1 MQSQRR
7 RLWIASTILETG
19 GERRSFDSG
28 TPRCPVLSKILLPS
42 LRSIAA
48 MDISDGSRGR
58 GAFAE
63 ALRLPASGDLLP
75 SAPSGAVRS
84 IATARW
90 AAGIFLLVVVLQR
103 FAIPGTPVALLIP
116 AIIIW
121 CAIGL
126 ARRLVV
132 FDQTRLTF
140 WVAAAGITATAMP
153 LQSQLVQ
160 ESTISLGSWG
170 LFMIVW
176 LPFTLRL
183 VERSNVTYL
192 TMLRYVTIIATCL
205 GVLCILMIGSA
216 LAGLPYRDWFG
227 EFVPISLQL
236 TDFVI
241 TYPISYGS
249 SIYRANAWIGLE
261 PSMVSAQLGLGLLA
275 AIFTR
280 AKGWII
286 IILVIALATTVSGS
300 GVAIAGVGLVVMM
313 LHRSRRLVLRYAP
326 VAVAAGIAASLT
338 TFGSLLLQRTNE
350 IQQRGSSASLRAL
363 EPYSFLYPNW
373 ISDLAGLILG
383 YGPGSSQR
391 IITDSGIMGLLVPTP
406 IKIFFEYG
414 LFPGAILAAFL
425 LVCYWGGPSRAFGIS
440 LLVSLWALQ
449 PGTTTMVIVAPLL
462 ALVTLWS
469 PRVEMPIEDIETPKR
484 SRRLRRSLAAGGVNT
499 PTRLGREG

>member
-1 MQSQRR
+1 M
-7 RLWIASTILETG
+7 
-19 GERRSFDSG
+19 
-28 TPRCPVLSKILLPS
+28 
-42 LRSIAA
+42 
-48 MDISDGSRGR
+48 
-58 GAFAE
+58 FAE
-63 ALRLPASGDLLP
+63 VLRLPASGDSVS
-75 SAPSGAVRS
+75 SARSGAAYS

-90 AAGIFLLVVVLQR
+90 VAGIFLLVVVLQR
-103 FAIPGTPVALLIP
+103 FAIPGTPVALLLP

-132 FDQTRLTF
+132 FDRTRLTF

-183 VERSNVTYL
+183 VERRNVTYL
-192 TMLRYVTIIATCL
+192 NMLRYVTIIATCL

-227 EFVPISLQL
+227 ESVPISLQL

-326 VAVAAGIAASLT
+326 VAVIAGIAASLT

-350 IQQRGSSASLRAL
+350 IQQPGSSASLRAL
-363 EPYSFLYPNW
+363 EPYSFLYPYW

-440 LLVSLWALQ
+440 PACFALGPPARHNHHGDRGAAVGPGYPLV
-449 PGTTTMVIVAPLL
+449 P
-462 ALVTLWS
+462 
-469 PRVEMPIEDIETPKR
+469 PRRDANRRHRDAETPRPSSPKALATGGLTAPTDPWR
-484 SRRLRRSLAAGGVNT
+484 GRPTGRLKTSARDSRPSAGLDCMFSCA
-499 PTRLGREG
+499 PSD